1 VALSWV
7 VLDFETISGLDVTDV
22 GAWRYAED
30 PSTEIVCCCYS
41 HGGVGAQTWTPDDPG
56 RGLVEF
62 ARDDSCTFIAFNVQ
76 FEKAIWRHIMVP
88 QFGFSDVPNERWH
101 DVQAVAAMKVVPQSL
116 DKLASVLKFT
126 HQKGDFRAQDMSKF
140 NKKTGQSLLTPEVRE
155 KCYSYCKQD
164 IRAEVEGHDRLGFLP
179 RGERKVWLL
188 NQRVNE
194 RGIRL
199 DLTYI
204 EKCQEVVQRASIP
217 LVARFRDLT
226 GLKPSQGEKFKDW
239 IRAQGVEGLDSLAKG
254 LLTEALSDDEE
265 IPGTLFTGGMDF
277 PGPVREA
284 LEIRQTIG
292 HESIKKLQRMV
303 DCVSADGR
311 SRGLLQYHGTGPGR
325 SAGRLWQP
333 HNLPKPTFKYEM
345 NALVD
350 ALMTGDPQWVEDVIG
365 KPAIECVAAGL
376 RHALVSDPGRVF
388 MSADYAGIQAR
399 LVLALAGQMDKAAML
414 AAGKDVY
421 ADMAQAIYRRP
432 IDKEKDP
439 VERQIGKNCVLGL
452 GFQMGAGTFQGKMA
466 RDRDIPFCQS
476 CVTAYR
482 KEWAPKVPYVWYG
495 LEDAAAATVHT
506 GRPHEA
512 YGILYA
518 IKDQWLTAR
527 LPSGRLMWY
536 YNPQPTRRQA
546 PWDPKELKNGFTY
559 QATKMGQFK
568 TIDAFGG
575 QLTENVIMGM
585 ERDIMT
591 KAQLTCEANGLP
603 VVLEVHD
610 EVVVEPLAKDAD
622 EKAFHQIML
631 DTDDWVRS
639 IQVPIA
645 VEGWVG
651 DRYRK

>member
-1 VALSWV
+1 MALSWV
-7 VLDFETISGLDVTDV
+7 VLDFETVSGLDVTDV
-22 GAWRYAED
+22 GAWRYVED
-30 PSTEIVCCCYS
+30 PSTEIVCCAYS
-41 HGGVGAQTWTPDDPG
+41 EEGGRPELWTPDSGGAYLDA
-56 RGLVEF
+56 LADNSSV
-62 ARDDSCTFIAFNVQ
+62 TFIAFNVQ

-88 QFGFSDVPNERWH
+88 QFGFHDVPNERWH

-116 DKLASVLKFT
+116 DKLAGVLGFY

-140 NKKTGQSLLTPEVRE
+140 NWKTGQSLLTPEMRE

-164 IRAEVEGHDRLGFLP
+164 IRAEVEGHERLGWLSK
-179 RGERKVWLL
+179 GERRVWLL

-194 RGIRL
+194 RGICL
-199 DLTYI
+199 DRGYI
-204 EKCQEVVQRASIP
+204 ARCQEVVERASIP
-217 LVARFRDLT
+217 LVKRFQELT
-226 GLKPSQGEKFKDW
+226 SLRPSQGEKFKVW

-254 LLTEALSDDEE
+254 PLTEALSDDEA

-376 RHALVSDPGRVF
+376 RHALVPDPGRVF

-399 LVLALAGQMDKAAML
+399 LALAVAGQMDKLKMMEDGL
-414 AAGKDVY
+414 DVHS
-421 ADMAQAIYRRP
+421 DMAAVIFKRP
-432 IDKEKDP
+432 INKDDDP
-439 VERQIGKNCVLGL
+439 IERGIGKNAVFGCN
-452 GFQMGAGTFQGKMA
+452 FQIGGAAFQEKFA
-466 RDRDIPFCQS
+466 RDRSLEFCHGVVQS
-476 CVTAYR
+476 FR
-482 KEWAPKVPYVWYG
+482 KEWAPKVPYLWYG

-559 QATKMGQFK
+559 QATKLGQFK